1 MIDAG
6 VLLLGLLAQSPLS
19 DANDAPS
26 AVRFDQRGFI
36 ENSTVVYPQTAPN
49 DSGRVV
55 DELLF
60 REEASYKFAP
70 WLTISGAFDA
80 RTDSHRQT
88 ARDGV
93 VDADDRSI
101 QRPDF
106 SVRRLSATIHR
117 GKITAEI
124 GRQLIRWGKTD
135 ILNPTDRFAPRDYL
149 SSVVDT
155 DFLGVTAARVTYES
169 GGDTV
174 DLIWQPWFT
183 PSRTPLL
190 NQRWTVLPA
199 GAAGVSILD
208 AGSRYPGGSQ
218 YGARW
223 NHIGPGYEYSLCFF
237 DGNQNLP
244 SFQPVIVEA
253 LHPPADDIGFPVAT
267 ASIGIQRTYPKLRL
281 YGGDAA
287 VPLPW
292 LTVKGEAA
300 YFTSSTP
307 GAEEYALYV
316 IQLERQVKEWS
327 FVGGYAGSVVTRDAA
342 SPLQFA
348 PDRGFA
354 KSFVGR
360 AGLTIDANRSL
371 AIETGVR
378 AGGSFVRFEYSQL
391 FGQHWRATGGIAW
404 IRGDMTDFLGEYRRN
419 SYGSLALRY
428 SF

>member
-1 MIDAG
+1 MIDVG
-6 VLLLGLLAQSPLS
+6 VMLAVLLAQK
-19 DANDAPS
+19 
-26 AVRFDQRGFI
+26 FEQRGFV

-70 WLTISGAFDA
+70 WFTVSGSFDA

-88 ARDGV
+88 ARDAV

-101 QRPDF
+101 LRPAF
-106 SVRRLSATIHR
+106 SLRRLSATIHR
-117 GKITAEI
+117 GKLTAEI

-135 ILNPTDRFAPRDYL
+135 ILNPTDRFAPKDYL
-149 SSVVDT
+149 SSVVDA
-155 DFLGVTAARVTYES
+155 DFLGVSAARVTYES

-174 DLIWQPWFT
+174 DVVWQPWFT

-190 NQRWTVLPA
+190 NQRWTAPPA
-199 GAAGVSILD
+199 EAAGVSIVD
-208 AGSRYPGGSQ
+208 AGALYPGGSQ

-223 NHIGPGYEYSLCFF
+223 NHIGSGYEYSLCFF
-237 DGNQNLP
+237 DGYQNLP
-244 SFQPVIVEA
+244 SFDVLFTPRPPTVA
-253 LHPPADDIGFPVAT
+253 LK
-267 ASIGIQRTYPKLRL
+267 RMYPGLRL

-287 VPLPW
+287 VPLRW
-292 LTVKGEAA
+292 LTIKGETA

-327 FVGGYAGSVVTRDAA
+327 FVGGYAGSVVTQDAA

-371 AIETGVR
+371 AIETAVR
-378 AGGSFVRFEYSQL
+378 SGGSFVRFEYSQL

-404 IRGDMTDFLGEYRRN
+404 VRGDMDDFLGQYRRN
-419 SYGSLALRY
+419 SYGSLAIRY

>member
-1 MIDAG
+1 MMGAG
-6 VLLLGLLAQSPLS
+6 ALLLLTFLGQQ
-19 DANDAPS
+19 
-26 AVRFDQRGFI
+26 FEQRGFI
-36 ENSTVVYPQTAPN
+36 ENRTVAYPQTAPN
-49 DSGRVV
+49 DSAHVV
-55 DELLF
+55 DEMLL

-70 WLTISGAFDA
+70 WFTLSGAFDA

-101 QRPDF
+101 LRPAF
-106 SVRRLSATIHR
+106 SVRRLSATIHKGR
-117 GKITAEI
+117 VTAEI
-124 GRQLIRWGKTD
+124 GRQFIRWGTTD
-135 ILNPTDRFAPRDYL
+135 ILNPTDRFAPKDYL
-149 SSVVDT
+149 SSVVDA
-155 DFLGVTAARVTYES
+155 DFLGVTAARFTLES
-169 GGDTV
+169 GGNSV
-174 DLIWQPWFT
+174 DLVWQPWFT

-190 NQRWTVLPA
+190 NQRWTALPA
-199 GAAGVSILD
+199 EAAGLPLRD
-208 AGSRYPGGSQ
+208 AGAIYPGGSQ

-223 NHIGPGYEYSLCFF
+223 NHVGSGYEYSLCFF
-237 DGNQNLP
+237 DGRQNLP
-244 SFQPVIVEA
+244 SFDAIFN
-253 LHPPADDIGFPVAT
+253 PPDF
-267 ASIGIQRTYPKLRL
+267 SIQFTRTYPQLRL

-316 IQLERQVKEWS
+316 VQLERQVKEWS
-327 FVGGYAGSVVTRDAA
+327 LVAGYAGSVVTRDAA

-360 AGLTIDANRSL
+360 AGLTIDANRGL
-371 AIETGVR
+371 AVETAVR
-378 AGGSFVRFEYSQL
+378 ADGSFVRFEYSQL
-391 FGQHWRATGGIAW
+391 YGQHWRATGGVAW
-404 IRGDMTDFLGEYRRN
+404 IRGDMADFLGQYQRN
-419 SYGSLALRY
+419 SYASLALRF

>member
-1 MIDAG
+1 MIGPG
-6 VLLLGLLAQSPLS
+6 VLLVTLLAQQ
-19 DANDAPS
+19 
-26 AVRFDQRGFI
+26 FDQRGFI
-36 ENSTVVYPQTAPN
+36 ENRTVMYPQTAPN

-60 REEASYKFAP
+60 REDASYKFAP
-70 WLTISGAFDA
+70 WLTVSGGFDA

-88 ARDGV
+88 ARDGS
-93 VDADDRSI
+93 VDADDRSV
-101 QRPDF
+101 QRPAF

-117 GKITAEI
+117 GKVTAEI

-155 DFLGVTAARVTYES
+155 DFLGVSAARVTYES
-169 GGDTV
+169 GADTI
-174 DLIWQPWFT
+174 DLVWQPWFT

-190 NQRWTVLPA
+190 NQRWTALPPE
-199 GAAGVSILD
+199 AAGVSIVD
-208 AGSRYPGGSQ
+208 AGARYPGGSQ

-223 NHIGPGYEYSLCFF
+223 NHIGAGYEYSLCFF
-237 DGNQNLP
+237 DGYQNLP
-244 SFQPVIVEA
+244 SFQPVILESSR
-253 LHPPADDIGFPVAT
+253 PPAGDIGFPVDIT
-267 ASIGIQRTYPKLRL
+267 SIGVQRTYPALRL

-292 LTVKGEAA
+292 LTIKGEAA

-316 IQLERQVKEWS
+316 LQLERQVKEWS

-342 SPLQFA
+342 SPLNFA

-371 AIETGVR
+371 AIETAVR

-404 IRGDMTDFLGEYRRN
+404 IRGDMTDFLGQYRQN
-419 SYGSLALRY
+419 SYGSLAIRY

>member
-6 VLLLGLLAQSPLS
+6 FLLVTLLSQS
-19 DANDAPS
+19 
-26 AVRFDQRGFI
+26 FEQRGFI
-36 ENSTVVYPQTAPN
+36 ENRTVVYPQTAPN
-49 DSGRVV
+49 DSGHVV
-55 DELLF
+55 DDLLLH
-60 REEASYKFAP
+60 EEASYKFAP
-70 WLTISGAFDA
+70 WLTVNGGFDA

-106 SVRRLSATIHR
+106 SIRRLSATIHR
-117 GKITAEI
+117 GKVTAEI

-135 ILNPTDRFAPRDYL
+135 ILNPTDRFAPKDYL

-155 DFLGVTAARVTYES
+155 DLLGVTAARVTYES
-169 GGDTV
+169 GGNTV
-174 DLIWQPWFT
+174 DLVWQPWFT

-190 NQRWTVLPA
+190 NQRWTALPPQAA
-199 GAAGVSILD
+199 GASLVD
-208 AGSRYPGGSQ
+208 AGARYPGGSQ

-223 NHIGPGYEYSLCFF
+223 NHVGSGYEYSLCFF
-237 DGNQNLP
+237 DGYQNLP
-244 SFQPVIVEA
+244 SFDA
-253 LHPPADDIGFPVAT
+253 LLTPLT
-267 ASIGIQRTYPKLRL
+267 ASVALTRTYPNLRL
-281 YGGDAA
+281 YGGDVA

-292 LTVKGEAA
+292 VTVKGEAA

-316 IQLERQVKEWS
+316 IQVERQVKEWS

-371 AIETGVR
+371 AIETAVR
-378 AGGSFVRFEYSQL
+378 AEGSFVRFEYSQL

-404 IRGDMTDFLGEYRRN
+404 IRGDMNDFLGEYRRN
-419 SYGSLALRY
+419 SYGSLAIRY

>member
-1 MIDAG
+1 MIDVG
-6 VLLLGLLAQSPLS
+6 VMLAVLLAQK
-19 DANDAPS
+19 
-26 AVRFDQRGFI
+26 FEQRGFV

-70 WLTISGAFDA
+70 WFTVSGSFDA

-88 ARDGV
+88 ARDAV

-101 QRPDF
+101 LRPAF
-106 SVRRLSATIHR
+106 SLRRLSATIHR
-117 GKITAEI
+117 GKLTAEI

-135 ILNPTDRFAPRDYL
+135 ILNPTDRFAPKDYL
-149 SSVVDT
+149 SSVVDA
-155 DFLGVTAARVTYES
+155 DFLGVSAARVTYES

-174 DLIWQPWFT
+174 DVVWQPWFT

-190 NQRWTVLPA
+190 NQRWTALPA
-199 GAAGVSILD
+199 AAAGLSIVD
-208 AGSRYPGGSQ
+208 AGALYPGGSQ

-223 NHIGPGYEYSLCFF
+223 NHIGSGYEYSLCFF
-237 DGNQNLP
+237 DGYQNLP
-244 SFQPVIVEA
+244 SFDVLFTPRPPTVA
-253 LHPPADDIGFPVAT
+253 LK
-267 ASIGIQRTYPKLRL
+267 RMYPGLRL

-287 VPLPW
+287 VPLRW
-292 LTVKGEAA
+292 LTIKGEAA

-371 AIETGVR
+371 AIETAVR
-378 AGGSFVRFEYSQL
+378 SGGSFVRFEYSQL

-404 IRGDMTDFLGEYRRN
+404 VRGDMDDFLGQYRRN
-419 SYGSLALRY
+419 SYGSLAIRY

>member
-1 MIDAG
+1 MIGAG
-6 VLLLGLLAQSPLS
+6 LLLVTLLAQS
-19 DANDAPS
+19 
-26 AVRFDQRGFI
+26 FEQRGFI
-36 ENSTVVYPQTAPN
+36 EDRAVVYPQAAPN

-70 WLTISGAFDA
+70 WFAVNGSFDA

-88 ARDGV
+88 ARDWV
-93 VDADDRSI
+93 VEADDRST
-101 QRPDF
+101 QRPAF
-106 SVRRLSATIHR
+106 SVRRLSASIHR
-117 GKITAEI
+117 GKLTAEV

-155 DFLGVTAARVTYES
+155 DFLGVSAARVTYES

-174 DLIWQPWFT
+174 DLVWQPLFT

-190 NQRWTVLPA
+190 NQRWTALPQ
-199 GAAGVSILD
+199 GAAGVSIVD
-208 AGSRYPGGSQ
+208 GGARYPGGSQ

-223 NHIGPGYEYSLCFF
+223 NHIGSGYEYSLCFF
-237 DGNQNLP
+237 DGFQNLP
-244 SFQPVIVEA
+244 SFDAAFTP
-253 LHPPADDIGFPVAT
+253 LT
-267 ASIGIQRTYPKLRL
+267 ASVALTRTYPDLRL

-287 VPLPW
+287 IPLAW
-292 LTVKGEAA
+292 LTIKGEAA

-327 FVGGYAGSVVTRDAA
+327 FVGGYAGSVVTREAA

-371 AIETGVR
+371 AIETAVR

-404 IRGDMTDFLGEYRRN
+404 IRGDMADFLGEYRRN
-419 SYGSLALRY
+419 SYGSLAIRY

>member
-1 MIDAG
+1 MIDVG
-6 VLLLGLLAQSPLS
+6 VMLAVLLAQK
-19 DANDAPS
+19 
-26 AVRFDQRGFI
+26 FEQRGFV

-70 WLTISGAFDA
+70 WFTVSGSFDA

-88 ARDGV
+88 ARDAV

-101 QRPDF
+101 LRPAF
-106 SVRRLSATIHR
+106 SLRRLSATIHR
-117 GKITAEI
+117 GKLTAEI

-135 ILNPTDRFAPRDYL
+135 ILNPTDRFAPKDYL
-149 SSVVDT
+149 SSVVDA
-155 DFLGVTAARVTYES
+155 DFLGVSAARVTYES

-174 DLIWQPWFT
+174 DVVWQPWFT

-190 NQRWTVLPA
+190 NQRWTAPPA
-199 GAAGVSILD
+199 EAAGVSIVD
-208 AGSRYPGGSQ
+208 AGARYPGGSQ

-223 NHIGPGYEYSLCFF
+223 NHIGSGYEYSLCFF
-237 DGNQNLP
+237 DGYQNLP
-244 SFQPVIVEA
+244 SFDVLFTPRPPTVA
-253 LHPPADDIGFPVAT
+253 LK
-267 ASIGIQRTYPKLRL
+267 RMYPGLRL

-287 VPLPW
+287 VPLRW
-292 LTVKGEAA
+292 LTIKGETA

-327 FVGGYAGSVVTRDAA
+327 FVGGYAGSVVTQDAA

-360 AGLTIDANRSL
+360 AELTIDANRSL
-371 AIETGVR
+371 AIETAVR
-378 AGGSFVRFEYSQL
+378 SGGSFVRFEYSQL

-404 IRGDMTDFLGEYRRN
+404 VRGDMDDFLGQYRRN
-419 SYGSLALRY
+419 SYGSLAIRY

>member
-1 MIDAG
+1 MIGAG
-6 VLLLGLLAQSPLS
+6 VLLTVLLAQS
-19 DANDAPS
+19 
-26 AVRFDQRGFI
+26 FEQRGFI
-36 ENSTVVYPQTAPN
+36 ENRTVVYPQTAPN

-60 REEASYKFAP
+60 REDASYKFAP
-70 WLTISGAFDA
+70 WLTISAGFDA

-88 ARDGV
+88 ARDWS
-93 VDADDRSI
+93 VDADDRSV
-101 QRPDF
+101 QRPAF

-117 GKITAEI
+117 GKVTAEI

-135 ILNPTDRFAPRDYL
+135 ILNPTDRFAPKDYL

-155 DFLGVTAARVTYES
+155 DFLGVSAARVTYES
-169 GGDTV
+169 GADTI
-174 DLIWQPWFT
+174 DLVWQPWFT

-190 NQRWTVLPA
+190 NQRWTALPPE
-199 GAAGVSILD
+199 AAGVNIID
-208 AGSRYPGGSQ
+208 AGARYPGGSQ

-223 NHIGPGYEYSLCFF
+223 NHIGAGYEYSLCFF
-237 DGNQNLP
+237 DGYQNLP
-244 SFQPVIVEA
+244 SF
-253 LHPPADDIGFPVAT
+253 DAT
-267 ASIGIQRTYPKLRL
+267 FAPLSSSVMLTRTYPDLRL

-316 IQLERQVKEWS
+316 IQFERQVKEWS

-342 SPLQFA
+342 SPLDFA

-360 AGLTIDANRSL
+360 AGLTIDVNRSL
-371 AIETGVR
+371 AIETAVR

-404 IRGDMTDFLGEYRRN
+404 IRGDMADFLGQYRQN
-419 SYGSLALRY
+419 SYGSLAIRY

>member
-6 VLLLGLLAQSPLS
+6 ALLFVLLAQQ
-19 DANDAPS
+19 
-26 AVRFDQRGFI
+26 FEQRGFI
-36 ENSTVVYPQTAPN
+36 ENRAVVYPQTAPN
-49 DSGRVV
+49 DSGHLV
-55 DELLF
+55 DELLL

-70 WLTISGAFDA
+70 WLTVSGAFDA

-88 ARDGV
+88 AREWV
-93 VDADDRSI
+93 LDADDRSI
-101 QRPDF
+101 QRPPF

-117 GKITAEI
+117 GKVTAVI
-124 GRQLIRWGKTD
+124 GRQLVRWGKTD
-135 ILNPTDRFAPRDYL
+135 ILNPTDRFAPKDYL
-149 SSVVDT
+149 SSVVDA
-155 DFLGVTAARVTYES
+155 DVLGVSAARFTYES
-169 GGDTV
+169 GGDTI
-174 DLIWQPWFT
+174 DLVWQPWFT

-190 NQRWTVLPA
+190 NQRWTALPA
-199 GAAGVSILD
+199 EAAGVSLKD
-208 AGSRYPGGSQ
+208 AGARYPGGSQ

-223 NHIGPGYEYSLCFF
+223 NHIGSGYEYSLCFF
-237 DGNQNLP
+237 DGYQNLP
-244 SFQPVIVEA
+244 SFDAVFSPLPEA
-253 LHPPADDIGFPVAT
+253 VAPLINV
-267 ASIGIQRTYPKLRL
+267 SRTYPKLRL

-287 VPLPW
+287 VPLRW

-371 AIETGVR
+371 AIETAVR

-404 IRGDMTDFLGEYRRN
+404 IRGDMGDFIGQYRRN
-419 SYGSLALRY
+419 SYGSLAIRY